1 MLWTANRTIL
11 FDLHIFHTI
20 NDWSQSASLK
30 GLSRWWRTAT
40 NKEKWSLLPFW
51 QQAGQKSTIE
61 TKIGIWTG
69 NTKICWK
76 KTPTIYKWM
85 KKQCTDA
92 KPKIKPKFYENCWKK
107 YENSATAFTENIS
120 VSKKFVCWK
129 MKVSSVL
136 WRIQHFET
144 TFSHRWLW
152 FIIIC
157 AKSAFKIKCQ
167 PIVFIKLGRN
177 VEANFGSWM
186 VMLQGTV
193 VCVLANSCKNWSSM
207 SKNSV

>member
-92 KPKIKPKFYENCWKK
+92 KPKNKAKILRKLLEKIWKFRHGLHRK
-107 YENSATAFTENIS
+107 YFGIEKICLLKNESFFGFMTNP
-120 VSKKFVCWK
+120 
-129 MKVSSVL
+129 
-136 WRIQHFET
+136 
-144 TFSHRWLW
+144 TFRNDFFHIDDYDSL
-152 FIIIC
+152 
-157 AKSAFKIKCQ
+157 SYVQ
-167 PIVFIKLGRN
+167 NPLLKLN
-177 VEANFGSWM
+177 VN
-186 VMLQGTV
+186 Q
-193 VCVLANSCKNWSSM
+193 
-207 SKNSV
+207 